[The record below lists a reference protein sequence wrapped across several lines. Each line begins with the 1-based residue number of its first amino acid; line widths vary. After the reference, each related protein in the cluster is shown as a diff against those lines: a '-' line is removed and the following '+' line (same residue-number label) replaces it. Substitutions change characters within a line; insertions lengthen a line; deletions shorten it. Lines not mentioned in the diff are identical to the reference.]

1 MTLRRHLPTRP
12 VPGGPGKN
20 SATARRLRSG
30 SDGGF
35 ATVGRQI
42 DGQWLPF
49 VIPAGEV
56 ELADRAADREPPAPR
71 SDWAEKALG

>member
-1 MTLRRHLPTRP
+1 MSDPMTPP
-12 VPGGPGKN
+12 AD
-20 SATARRLRSG
+20 SASPRLAWEEV
-30 SDGGF
+30 SDGEAFSVWLGTGF

-56 ELADRAADREPPAPR
+56 DIQIGPAASRQAAQR
-71 SDWAEKALG
+71 WAEKALG